1 MLHLV
6 DMVTDVELLFFTSL
20 KITLYIYIYSKH
32 TVYSDIDTTAHLKEY
47 MLILWGN

>member
-20 KITLYIYIYSKH
+20 KKLYIYIYSIH
-32 TVYSDIDTTAHLKEY
+32 TVYSDIDTTAHLKEC